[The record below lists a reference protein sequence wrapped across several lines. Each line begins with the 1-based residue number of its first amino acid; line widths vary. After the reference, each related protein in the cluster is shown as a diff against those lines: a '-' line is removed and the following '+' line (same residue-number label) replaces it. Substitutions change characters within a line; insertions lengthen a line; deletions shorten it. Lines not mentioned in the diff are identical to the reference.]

1 MSEMNTFGA
10 RLRDLR
16 LKSGLSQEEAAAQ
29 LGVSPQSVS
38 KWETDK
44 CYPEFLLILP
54 LARLYGVSADMLLGN
69 EDRRAYWEE
78 QWQEALRRGG
88 EAATLPVTEAALK
101 ELPGDSQFRYRQGC
115 TERIMAHYAE
125 TEEEKLRLLT
135 AAEKHLAA
143 LHTDC
148 PEYDAAAEMLVD
160 VLMALG
166 RRREAEELCRKIP
179 SANGERMLISV
190 LQGEEQRQLRR
201 IVLTKDFF
209 FLLNGLSSYGTP
221 EALETA
227 ERIVTEVLGAEG
239 FYPEILLIVR
249 SKRIKE
255 QLERGE
261 KEKAMAE
268 LLALRALAA
277 RWAGAGGYDKAPEKA
292 PFLEPHVPVRHEEH
306 LWVGLLA
313 RLQSPLLDP
322 LRDREDFRALLAEAE
337 AEARADPEAARLL
350 PNIREEQE
358 ASETG

>member
-1 MSEMNTFGA
+1 MSEMSTFGA

-54 LARLYGVSADMLLGN
+54 LARLYGVSTDQLLGN

-78 QWQEALRRGG
+78 QWQEALRKGG
-88 EAATLPVTEAALK
+88 EKATLPVAEAALR
-101 ELPGDSQFRYRQGC
+101 ELPGDRQFRYRQGC
-115 TERIMAHYAE
+115 TERIMAEYAE
-125 TEEEKLRLLT
+125 TKEEKLRLLT

-143 LHTDC
+143 LHADC

-179 SANGERMLISV
+179 SANGERMLQSV
-190 LQGEEQRQLRR
+190 LQGEEQRQQKR

-209 FLLNGLSSYGTP
+209 FLLNDLVSYGSP
-221 EALETA
+221 ETLAAA

-239 FYPEILLIVR
+239 FYAYVLTLVR
-249 SKRIKE
+249 LKQLHE
-255 QLERGE
+255 QVERGE
-261 KEKAMAE
+261 TEAAMAE
-268 LLALRALAA
+268 LTAFRDLAA
-277 RWAGAGGYDKAPEKA
+277 RWAGAGGYDKAPEGA
-292 PFLEPHVPVRHEEH
+292 PFLEPHVPVIHEEH
-306 LWVGLLA
+306 LWAGFLLTL
-313 RLQSPLLDP
+313 RQPYLDP

-337 AEARADPEAARLL
+337 REAAKDT
-350 PNIREEQE
+350 
-358 ASETG
+358 SFGG

>member
-69 EDRRAYWEE
+69 EDRRAYWEQ

-88 EAATLPVTEAALK
+88 ETATLPVTEAALK

-115 TERIMAHYAE
+115 TEFFMAQDAK
-125 TEEEKLRLLT
+125 TEEEKQRWLA

-143 LHTDC
+143 LHADDPSNEST
-148 PEYDAAAEMLVD
+148 AGMLVT
-160 VLMALG
+160 VLTAMG
-166 RRREAEELCRKIP
+166 RRREAEELCRRIP
-179 SANGERMLISV
+179 SGERQLQFV
-190 LQGEEQRQLRR
+190 LEGEEQQKQRR

-209 FLLNGLSSYGTP
+209 ILVNDLLAYRTP
-221 EALETA
+221 EAQETV
-227 ERIVTEVLGAEG
+227 ERIIVDALGAEG
-239 FYPEILLIVR
+239 FYVDRLIHIHVQR
-249 SKRIKE
+249 MIE

-268 LLALRALAA
+268 LLALRDLTV

-292 PFLEPHVPVRHEEH
+292 PFLEPHVPVKHEEH
-306 LWVGLLA
+306 LWVSLLSLL
-313 RLQSPLLDP
+313 RSPHLDP
-322 LRDREDFRALLAEAE
+322 LRDREDFRPLLAEAE
-337 AEARADPEAARLL
+337 AEARADPEAAKVLL
-350 PNIREEQE
+350 GIREEPK
-358 ASETG
+358 AGETG